1 MAFMNFIIRQHDGQ
15 KLQKHG
21 PFSLLGGMPSPNPT
35 KLGIVVEEVHTI
47 LGREKR

>member
-1 MAFMNFIIRQHDGQ
+1 MGKNCKNMDLFHSSVACQV
-15 KLQKHG
+15 
-21 PFSLLGGMPSPNPT
+21 PT